1 MAHPQEI
8 REKLRRLYVSGEQT
22 LETAAL
28 MCEIPQTTARAW
40 KRADKEKGDDWDK
53 MRAAYTLAG
62 GGIEDLSRAM
72 LAGFMVQY
80 NSTMTMLQ
88 DSSTE
93 DLPPSDRAKL
103 LASLAD
109 AFTKTVSANARVM
122 PETSKLATALELI
135 EFLMAFVQKNIPNI
149 CLPLWRYWSRLGW
162 KWRRSLVRGQQ
173 IFLKE

>member
-93 DLPPSDRAKL
+93 DLPRPTAPSCWPAWPMRLRKPYRPM
-103 LASLAD
+103 
-109 AFTKTVSANARVM
+109 RV
-122 PETSKLATALELI
+122 
-135 EFLMAFVQKNIPNI
+135 
-149 CLPLWRYWSRLGW
+149 
-162 KWRRSLVRGQQ
+162 
-173 IFLKE
+173 